1 MSRKKNSESFFIR
14 ASVMPDDD
22 GVYTD
27 TAIDLSAYVDAL
39 GKSILEIKSIE
50 GEWAAGSTAS
60 GTGIFPN
67 GAPFMDG
74 NKAGSAVWQ
83 LTTQRQVGL
92 VGVDKRTVIAKC
104 KIWARNPDS
113 AANPPAQVYQD
124 SHLPQHYSSSFLV
137 ATEQIFLGAQAENEW
152 TEGSDLT
159 FNIVLECSVSTMT
172 SEKAMALAL
181 SQQ

>member
-1 MSRKKNSESFFIR
+1 
-14 ASVMPDDD
+14 MPDDN
-22 GVYTD
+22 GTYTD

-50 GEWAAGSTAS
+50 GEWAAGSTATA
-60 GTGIFPN
+60 TGVFPN
-67 GAPFMDG
+67 GAPFMDA
-74 NKAGSAVWQ
+74 NSAGSAVWQ

-92 VGVDKRTVIAKC
+92 IGLDERTVVAKGM
-104 KIWARNPDS
+104 IWARNPDG
-113 AANPPAQVYQD
+113 AANPPTQVYQD
-124 SHLPQHYSSSFLV
+124 SHLPQHYSDSFLI
-137 ATEQIFLGAQAENEW
+137 ATEQIFLGAQAEQEW
-152 TEGSDLT
+152 TAGSDLT